1 MLMQMPEPTGP
12 EAPAELVAKVTLGLN
27 LAWWTVLAVAFF
39 TAMWGLGSM
48 AVASRRQNFGGVND
62 GQKTLLYSLAAGAGM
77 TVLRSVFLF
86 FGV

>member
-1 MLMQMPEPTGP
+1 
-12 EAPAELVAKVTLGLN
+12 
-27 LAWWTVLAVAFF
+27 
-39 TAMWGLGSM
+39 M

-62 GQKTLLYSLAAGAGM
+62 GQRTLLYSLAAAAGM